1 MNCTSHHDSPID
13 WIDGGLLPF
22 HSIRSIRF
30 ESLGKI
36 GEHELA
42 VAIAKDAI
50 KLMPTRP
57 EAYQNCA
64 ISMAELA
71 MTAEVHEI
79 LSLVRG
85 AEICSSAIAAWLT
98 VCVAQMA
105 AVDDG
110 ASRYQL
116 MSMVD
121 FVAGRYREAIK
132 ALDTCL
138 ERDRER
144 HVCLSYRARS
154 RHALYQLKQATSDY
168 RMLARTPFERERER
182 E

>member
-1 MNCTSHHDSPID
+1 
-13 WIDGGLLPF
+13 
-22 HSIRSIRF
+22 
-30 ESLGKI
+30 
-36 GEHELA
+36 
-42 VAIAKDAI
+42 
-50 KLMPTRP
+50 
-57 EAYQNCA
+57 
-64 ISMAELA
+64 
-71 MTAEVHEI
+71 
-79 LSLVRG
+79 
-85 AEICSSAIAAWLT
+85 
-98 VCVAQMA
+98 MA

-154 RHALYQLKQATSDY
+154 RNALYQLKQATSDY